1 MAGIYTAIDK
11 QAAKLAED
19 AEQLGKKAR
28 INRAKAFDSLVG
40 KDLRFEGIPA
50 LTIEWMRAPS
60 AQKREEV
67 ARNERLRR
75 ARFSLE
81 AELLRFDDAVDGNPL
96 KKPSKEELRRFNE
109 VVASVTGAISTRL
122 PRTVWEQ
129 CKRIDRSF
137 PRAKVCRR
145 ITKFID
151 RILDTEP
158 RPLGKVMCSKTYVG
172 AEHAKTFIGLVEDVR
187 RGKKKAEKI
196 DWLPFERLLLTAKG
210 AKDTNRLY
218 ATKHTTGAPD
228 SGLAY
233 IALLEVDRAD
243 QKWVHRHYS
252 RMWEVAL
259 WTIDLGNDE
268 MAARFQ
274 PFLPGSKNFAE
285 CCAEAAKEA
294 NQAAK
299 RLGARNRQAK
309 RRKKTPKSV
318 THPGGPNLKT
328 ARGGLRKPA
337 ISVTRI
343 A

>member
-60 AQKREEV
+60 AQRREEV

-109 VVASVTGAISTRL
+109 VVARVTRAISKRP
-122 PRTVWEQ
+122 PRIVWKQ
-129 CKRIDRSF
+129 CKMIDRRF

-145 ITKFID
+145 ITKFIN

-158 RPLGKVMCSKTYVG
+158 RPLGQVMCSKRYAGT
-172 AEHAKTFIGLVEDVR
+172 ELAKTFIGLIEDVR
-187 RGKKKAEKI
+187 GGAKKAEEI
-196 DWLPFERLLLTAKG
+196 DWLPYERLLLAVIGGKE
-210 AKDTNRLY
+210 KSRLY
-218 ATKHTTGAPD
+218 ATKHTKGTPD
-228 SGLAY
+228 RVLAN
-233 IALLEVDRAD
+233 IAFLEVDRAD
-243 QKWVHRHYS
+243 RGWARRHY
-252 RMWEVAL
+252 RCLWEVAL
-259 WTIDLGNDE
+259 WTVELGNDE
-268 MAARFQ
+268 LAGRFL
-274 PFLPGSKNFAE
+274 PFLPGTENFAE
-285 CCAEAAKEA
+285 FCAETAEEA
-294 NQAAK
+294 NQAIK
-299 RLGARNRQAK
+299 RLDARNRQAR
-309 RRKKTPKSV
+309 RRKKIAK
-318 THPGGPNLKT
+318 KRD
-328 ARGGLRKPA
+328 AFRKG
-337 ISVTRI
+337 
-343 A
+343 